1 MAFKRVR
8 LYHYRNLIDS
18 EIEISSKQVFLV
30 GENGQGKTNF
40 LESIYLMWFG
50 SSFRTRTDIDLVKHG
65 DGDMSV
71 AGAVVPASGGVGAPE
86 VEVLVQIQNRKKSI
100 SVDGKRI
107 RDRKELIER
116 LPGIVFCHEDIEF
129 VSGPPDRR
137 RWFFNQTM
145 SLNLPVFVD
154 LLRRYSRVISMRNA
168 AIKSGDPGVLPVFD
182 EQAAV
187 AGLEIQEKRRATV
200 EEFNRSFSE
209 IFRYV
214 SGLPNPVTIR
224 YSPSWKSCET
234 LDDALERMNDARATD
249 AAMMTS
255 TTGPHRDRFVF
266 TSEGKN
272 FARTASTGQLR
283 LLSLVLRVAQAVHF
297 FEVTRALPILLLD
310 DVLLELDGEKRK
322 RFIEVLPE
330 YDQAFF
336 TFLPDERFDRYKR
349 DDTRVYSV
357 RGGELELTHELTS
370 EPIQTSLPMSD
381 GRET

>member
-1 MAFKRVR
+1 MAFKRIR

-18 EIEISSKQVFLV
+18 EVEISSKQVFLV

-40 LESIYLMWFG
+40 LESIYLLCFG
-50 SSFRTRTDIDLVKHG
+50 SSFRTRSDIDLIKHG
-65 DGDMSV
+65 ENDMSV
-71 AGAVVPASGGVGAPE
+71 AGAVIPATGGAGSPE
-86 VEVLVQIQNRKKSI
+86 VSVHVQIKNRKKTI
-100 SVDGKRI
+100 TVDEKRI

-129 VSGPPDRR
+129 VAGPPDRR

-168 AIKSGDPGVLPVFD
+168 AIKSGDFGVLPLFD

-187 AGLEIQEKRRATV
+187 AGLEIQEKRNATV
-200 EEFNRSFSE
+200 EEFNRSFSD
-209 IFRYV
+209 IFRFV
-214 SGLPNPVTIR
+214 SGLSAPVTIG
-224 YSPSWKSCET
+224 YSPSWKNCSN
-234 LDDALERMNDARATD
+234 LDDALERMRDARSTD
-249 AAMMTS
+249 ATMMTS

-266 TSEGKN
+266 IAEGKN

-297 FEVTRALPILLLD
+297 YEITRALPILLLD

-322 RFIEVLPE
+322 RFIETLPE

-336 TFLPDERFDRYKR
+336 TFLPDERYDRYRR
-349 DDTRVYSV
+349 DDTMVYAVTDGSI
-357 RGGELELTHELTS
+357 GISSEPTIDSSPDPSQEGEL
-370 EPIQTSLPMSD
+370 
-381 GRET
+381 